1 MKWLSLLTNEWIK
14 IFSRIRTWI
23 FIALPILIIIGVA
36 VYDKVTTD
44 PEVGKNWK
52 QELTQTI
59 EDDKKALEDNKKD
72 GGDEFYIEMLET
84 NIKQNEYM
92 IENDISP
99 YEKTTWQYMKDM
111 APISSLIGLFVI
123 VVASDIV
130 SSEFSKGTI
139 KMLLIRPFSRWKV
152 LLSKFIATLGFAFV
166 MWLVVIAATWLVGG
180 LAYGFGG
187 IDQTYLVVSDIDQTV
202 KERTV
207 VEYVF
212 ANIGVEFIELTALV
226 ALSFMISTL
235 FMSNSVAIGVAMFT
249 MFAGNTIV
257 MLLANKDWIIYTLF
271 ANMDLST
278 LIDGQNQ
285 LIKDLTL
292 PFSISML
299 AIYTAVMLAITFTV
313 FQKRDV
319 KA

>member
-14 IFSRIRTWI
+14 IFSRVRTWI

-36 VYDKVTTD
+36 VYDKVATD
-44 PEVGKNWK
+44 ADVNENWK
-52 QELTQTI
+52 QELIQTT
-59 EDDKKALEDNKKD
+59 EDDKKALAEAKKNEDD
-72 GGDEFYIEMLET
+72 AFYIEMLES
-84 NIKQNEYM
+84 NIKQNEYA

-99 YEKTTWQYMKDM
+99 YEKTTWKFMKEM

-139 KMLLIRPFSRWKV
+139 KMLLIRPYSRWKI
-152 LLSKFIATLGFAFV
+152 LLSKFLATLGFAFV
-166 MWLVVIAATWLVGG
+166 MWLVVIATTWLVGG

-187 IDQTYLVVSDIDQTV
+187 IDQTYLVVNGTEEV
-202 KERTV
+202 RERTV

-299 AIYTAVMLAITFTV
+299 AIYTALMLAITFTV

>member
-44 PEVGKNWK
+44 AEVNENWK
-52 QELTQTI
+52 QELTQQL
-59 EDDKKALEDNKKD
+59 EDDKKALEDAKKD
-72 GGDEFYIEMLET
+72 GGDDFYVDMLES
-84 NIKQNEYM
+84 NIKQNEYA

-99 YEKTTWQYMKDM
+99 YEKTTWKYMKEM

-130 SSEFSKGTI
+130 SSEFSRGTI
-139 KMLLIRPFSRWKV
+139 KMLLIRPYSRWKI
-152 LLSKFIATLGFAFV
+152 LLSKFLATLGFAFV
-166 MWLVVIAATWLVGG
+166 MWLVVIATTWLVGG

-187 IDQTYLVVSDIDQTV
+187 IDQTYLVVTDTQEV
-202 KERTV
+202 RERTV

-257 MLLANKDWIIYTLF
+257 MLLATKDWIIYTLF

>member
-23 FIALPILIIIGVA
+23 FIAIPILIIIGVA

-44 PEVGKNWK
+44 VEVNENWK
-52 QELTQTI
+52 QELTQTM
-59 EDDKKALEDNKKD
+59 EEDKKALDEAKKNND
-72 GGDEFYIEMLET
+72 DEFYIDMLET

-139 KMLLIRPFSRWKV
+139 KMLLIRPYSRWKI

-166 MWLVVIAATWLVGG
+166 MWLVVIVATWLVGG

-187 IDQTYLVVSDIDQTV
+187 IDQSYLIVSDDQTV
-202 KERTV
+202 KERMV

>member
-23 FIALPILIIIGVA
+23 FIAIPIVIIIGVA

-44 PEVGKNWK
+44 VEVNENWK
-52 QELTQTI
+52 QELTKEI
-59 EDDKKALEDNKKD
+59 ENDKKSLADEKKNA
-72 GGDEFYIEMLET
+72 GDEFYIEMLET

-139 KMLLIRPFSRWKV
+139 KMLLIRPYSRWKI
-152 LLSKFIATLGFAFV
+152 LLSKFLATLGFAFV
-166 MWLVVIAATWLVGG
+166 MWLVVIVATWLVGG

-187 IDQTYLVVSDIDQTV
+187 IDQSYLIVSDDQTV
-202 KERTV
+202 KERMV

-313 FQKRDV
+313 FQKREV
-319 KA
+319 RA

>member
-14 IFSRIRTWI
+14 IFSRLRTWF
-23 FIALPILIIIGVA
+23 FILIPILIIIGVA
-36 VYDKVTTD
+36 VYDKVATD
-44 PEVGKNWK
+44 ETAHENWK
-52 QELTQTI
+52 QELTANI
-59 EDDKKALEDNKKD
+59 EADKKALEDTKKED
-72 GGDEFYIEMLET
+72 GDEFFIEMLES
-84 NIKQNEYM
+84 NIKQNEYA
-92 IENDISP
+92 IENNISP

-111 APISSLIGLFVI
+111 APISFLIGLFVI
-123 VVASDIV
+123 VVAGDIV

-139 KMLLIRPFSRWKV
+139 KMLLIRPYSRWKI
-152 LLSKFIATLGFAFV
+152 LLSKLIATLGFAFA
-166 MWLVVIAATWLVGG
+166 MWLVVIVSTWLVGG

-187 IDQTYLVVSDIDQTV
+187 IDQTYIVQSEGGQI
-202 KERTV
+202 KEKLI

-212 ANIGVEFIELTALV
+212 ANIGLEFIELTVLV

-249 MFAGNTIV
+249 MFAGDLVI
-257 MLLANKDWIIYTLF
+257 MLLQDKEWIIYTLF
-271 ANMDLST
+271 ANMDLSV

-285 LIKDLTL
+285 FIQELTL
-292 PFSISML
+292 PFSITVL
-299 AIYTAVMLAITFTV
+299 AVYTMVMLAITFTV

>member
-23 FIALPILIIIGVA
+23 FIAIPIVIIIGVA

-44 PEVGKNWK
+44 VEVNENWK

-59 EDDKKALEDNKKD
+59 EDDKKALEDTKKD
-72 GGDEFYIEMLET
+72 GADEFYIEMLET

-139 KMLLIRPFSRWKV
+139 KMLLIRPYSRWKI
-152 LLSKFIATLGFAFV
+152 LLSKFLATLGFAFV
-166 MWLVVIAATWLVGG
+166 MWLVVIVATWLVGG

-187 IDQTYLVVSDIDQTV
+187 IDQSYLIVSDDQTV
-202 KERTV
+202 KERMV

>member
-23 FIALPILIIIGVA
+23 FIAIPILIIIGVA
-36 VYDKVTTD
+36 VYDKVATD
-44 PEVGKNWK
+44 SEVNENWK
-52 QELTQTI
+52 QELTQQM
-59 EDDKKALEDNKKD
+59 EDDKKALEDAKRD
-72 GGDEFYIEMLET
+72 GGDDFYVDMLES
-84 NIKQNEYM
+84 NIKQNEYA
-92 IENDISP
+92 IENNISP
-99 YEKTTWQYMKDM
+99 YEKTTWKYMKEM

-139 KMLLIRPFSRWKV
+139 KMLLIRPYSRWKI
-152 LLSKFIATLGFAFV
+152 LLSKFLATLGFAFV
-166 MWLVVIAATWLVGG
+166 MWLVVIATTWLVGG

-187 IDQTYLVVSDIDQTV
+187 IDQTYLVVADMQEV
-202 KERTV
+202 RERTV

>member
-14 IFSRIRTWI
+14 IFSRVRTWI

-44 PEVGKNWK
+44 AEVNENWK
-52 QELTQTI
+52 QELSQQM
-59 EDDKKALEDNKKD
+59 EDDKKALEDAKKD
-72 GGDEFYIEMLET
+72 GGDDFYVDMLES
-84 NIKQNEYM
+84 NIKQNEYA

-139 KMLLIRPFSRWKV
+139 KMLLIRPYSRWKI
-152 LLSKFIATLGFAFV
+152 LLSKFLATLGFAFV
-166 MWLVVIAATWLVGG
+166 MWLVVIATTWLVGG
-180 LAYGFGG
+180 FAYGFGG
-187 IDQTYLVVSDIDQTV
+187 IDQSYLVVTDNQEV
-202 KERTV
+202 RERTV

>member
-1 MKWLSLLTNEWIK
+1 MKWLSLLTNEWVK

-23 FIALPILIIIGVA
+23 FIALPILIILGVV
-36 VYDKVTTD
+36 VYDKVANDT
-44 PEVGKNWK
+44 EVNENWK
-52 QELTQTI
+52 QELTQTV
-59 EDDKKALEDNKKD
+59 EDDKKALAEAKKNDDN
-72 GGDEFYIEMLET
+72 EIYIDMLET
-84 NIKQNEYM
+84 QIKQNEYA

-99 YEKTTWQYMKDM
+99 NETTTWKFMKEM
-111 APISSLIGLFVI
+111 APLSSLIGLFVI

-139 KMLLIRPFSRWKV
+139 KMLLIRPYSRWKI
-152 LLSKFIATLGFAFV
+152 LLSKFLATLGFAFV
-166 MWLVVIAATWLVGG
+166 MWLVVIVTTWLIGG

-187 IDQTYLVVSDIDQTV
+187 IDQTYVVVNETQEVT
-202 KERTV
+202 ERTF

-226 ALSFMISTL
+226 AMCFMISTL

-257 MLLANKDWIIYTLF
+257 MLLASKDWIIYTLF

-278 LIDGQNQ
+278 LIDGQNK
-285 LIKDLTL
+285 LIQDLTL

-299 AIYTAVMLAITFTV
+299 AIYTAIMLAITFIV

>member
-14 IFSRIRTWI
+14 IFTRVRTWI
-23 FIALPILIIIGVA
+23 FLAIPIVIIIGIA

-44 PEVGKNWK
+44 VEVNENWK
-52 QELTQTI
+52 QELTQTVK
-59 EDDKKALEDNKKD
+59 DDQKALDDAKKNGDNAI
-72 GGDEFYIEMLET
+72 YIDSLESA
-84 NIKQNEYM
+84 IKQNEYA
-92 IENDISP
+92 IANDISP
-99 YEKTTWQYMKDM
+99 NETTAWQFMKDM
-111 APISSLIGLFVI
+111 AFISSLIGLFVI

-130 SSEFSKGTI
+130 SNEFAKGTI
-139 KMLLIRPFSRWKV
+139 KMLLIRPYSRWKI

-166 MWLVVIAATWLVGG
+166 MWLVVIVATWLVGG

-187 IDQTYLVVSDIDQTV
+187 MDQSYLITTDDGQV
-202 KERTV
+202 KERLI

-226 ALSFMISTL
+226 AMSFMISTL

-249 MFAGNTIV
+249 LFAGNTIV
-257 MLLANKDWIIYTLF
+257 MLLATKEWVIYTLF
-271 ANMDLST
+271 ANMDLSV

-285 LIKDLTL
+285 MVKDLTL
-292 PFSISML
+292 PFSISVL
-299 AIYTAVMLAITFTV
+299 AVYTAIMLAITFTV

>member
-14 IFSRIRTWI
+14 IFSRVRTWI

-36 VYDKVTTD
+36 VYDKVATD
-44 PEVGKNWK
+44 AEVNENWK
-52 QELTQTI
+52 QDLTQTL
-59 EDDKKALEDNKKD
+59 EDDKKALEDAKKNN
-72 GGDEFYIEMLET
+72 ENEIYIDMLES
-84 NIKQNEYM
+84 NIKQNEYA

-99 YEKTTWQYMKDM
+99 NEKTTWKFMKEM

-139 KMLLIRPFSRWKV
+139 KMLLIRPYSRWKI
-152 LLSKFIATLGFAFV
+152 LLSKFLATLGFAFV
-166 MWLVVIAATWLVGG
+166 MWLVVIATTWLVGG

-187 IDQTYLVVSDIDQTV
+187 IDQTYLVVTDTQEV
-202 KERTV
+202 RERTV

-257 MLLANKDWIIYTLF
+257 MLLATKDWIIYTLF

-285 LIKDLTL
+285 LIDDLTL

-299 AIYTAVMLAITFTV
+299 AIYTALMLAITFTV

>member
-23 FIALPILIIIGVA
+23 FIAVPIVIIIGVA

-44 PEVGKNWK
+44 VEVNENWK
-52 QELTQTI
+52 QELTKEI
-59 EDDKKALEDNKKD
+59 ENDTKSLADEKKNA
-72 GGDEFYIEMLET
+72 GDEFYIEMLET

-139 KMLLIRPFSRWKV
+139 KMLLIRPYSRWKI
-152 LLSKFIATLGFAFV
+152 LLSKFLATLGFAFV
-166 MWLVVIAATWLVGG
+166 MWLVVIVATWLVGG

-187 IDQTYLVVSDIDQTV
+187 IDQSYLIVSDGQTV
-202 KERTV
+202 KERMV

>member
-44 PEVGKNWK
+44 AEVNENWK
-52 QELTQTI
+52 QELSQQM
-59 EDDKKALEDNKKD
+59 EDDKKALEDAKKD
-72 GGDEFYIEMLET
+72 GGDDFYVDMLES
-84 NIKQNEYM
+84 NIKQNEYA

-99 YEKTTWQYMKDM
+99 YEKTTWKYMKEM

-139 KMLLIRPFSRWKV
+139 KMLLIRPYSRWKI
-152 LLSKFIATLGFAFV
+152 LLSKFLATLGFAFV
-166 MWLVVIAATWLVGG
+166 MWLVVIATTWLVGG
-180 LAYGFGG
+180 FAYGFGG
-187 IDQTYLVVSDIDQTV
+187 IDQSYLVVTDNQEV
-202 KERTV
+202 RERTV

>member
-36 VYDKVTTD
+36 VYDKVTTE
-44 PEVGKNWK
+44 EVENDNWK
-52 QELTQTI
+52 QLLTQTL
-59 EDDKKALEDNKKD
+59 EDDKKALEDAKKNN
-72 GGDEFYIEMLET
+72 ENQIYIDMLES
-84 NIKQNEYM
+84 NIKQNEYA

-99 YEKTTWQYMKDM
+99 NEKTTWKYMKEM

-139 KMLLIRPFSRWKV
+139 KMLLIRPYSRWKI
-152 LLSKFIATLGFAFV
+152 LLSKFLATLGFAFV
-166 MWLVVIAATWLVGG
+166 MWLVVIATTWLVGG

-187 IDQTYLVVSDIDQTV
+187 IDQTYLVVTDSQEV
-202 KERTV
+202 RERTV

>member
-23 FIALPILIIIGVA
+23 FIAIPILIIIGVA

-44 PEVGKNWK
+44 VEVNENWK
-52 QELTQTI
+52 QELTQTM
-59 EDDKKALEDNKKD
+59 EEDKKALDEAKKNND
-72 GGDEFYIEMLET
+72 DEFYIDMLET

-139 KMLLIRPFSRWKV
+139 KMLLIRPYSRWKI
-152 LLSKFIATLGFAFV
+152 LLSKFLATLGFAFV
-166 MWLVVIAATWLVGG
+166 MWLVVIVATWLVGG

-187 IDQTYLVVSDIDQTV
+187 IDQSYLIVSDDQTV
-202 KERTV
+202 KERMV

>member
-14 IFSRIRTWI
+14 IFSRVRTWI

-36 VYDKVTTD
+36 VYDKVATD
-44 PEVGKNWK
+44 ADVNENWK
-52 QELTQTI
+52 QELIQTT
-59 EDDKKALEDNKKD
+59 EDDKKALAEAKKNEDD
-72 GGDEFYIEMLET
+72 AFYIEMLES
-84 NIKQNEYM
+84 NIKQNEYA

-99 YEKTTWQYMKDM
+99 YEKTTWKFMKEM

-139 KMLLIRPFSRWKV
+139 KMLLIRPYSRWKI
-152 LLSKFIATLGFAFV
+152 LLSKFLATLGFAFV
-166 MWLVVIAATWLVGG
+166 MWLVVIATTWLVGG

-187 IDQTYLVVSDIDQTV
+187 IDQTYLVVNGTEEV
-202 KERTV
+202 RERTV

-257 MLLANKDWIIYTLF
+257 MLLATKDWIIYTLF

>member
-23 FIALPILIIIGVA
+23 FIAIPILIIIGVA

-44 PEVGKNWK
+44 VEVNENWK
-52 QELTQTI
+52 QELTQTM
-59 EDDKKALEDNKKD
+59 EEDKKVLDEAKKNND
-72 GGDEFYIEMLET
+72 DEFYIDMLET

-92 IENDISP
+92 IKNDISP

-139 KMLLIRPFSRWKV
+139 KMLLIRPYSRWKI
-152 LLSKFIATLGFAFV
+152 LLSKFLATLGFAFV
-166 MWLVVIAATWLVGG
+166 MWLVVIIATWLVGG

-187 IDQTYLVVSDIDQTV
+187 IDQSYLIVSDDQTV
-202 KERTV
+202 KERMV

>member
-36 VYDKVTTD
+36 VYDKVATD
-44 PEVGKNWK
+44 AEVNENWK
-52 QELTQTI
+52 QELKQTT
-59 EDDKKALEDNKKD
+59 EEDKKALKEAKKNEDD
-72 GGDEFYIEMLET
+72 AFYIEMLES
-84 NIKQNEYM
+84 NIKQNEYA

-99 YEKTTWQYMKDM
+99 YEKTTWKYMKEM

-139 KMLLIRPFSRWKV
+139 KMLLIRPYSRWKI
-152 LLSKFIATLGFAFV
+152 LLSKFLATLGFAFV
-166 MWLVVIAATWLVGG
+166 MWLVVIATTWLVGG

-187 IDQTYLVVSDIDQTV
+187 IDQSYLVVTDNQEV
-202 KERTV
+202 RERTV

>member
-36 VYDKVTTD
+36 VYDKVATD
-44 PEVGKNWK
+44 AEVNENWK
-52 QELTQTI
+52 QELKQTT
-59 EDDKKALEDNKKD
+59 EEDKKALEEAKKNED
-72 GGDEFYIEMLET
+72 DAFYIEMLES
-84 NIKQNEYM
+84 NIKQNEYA

-99 YEKTTWQYMKDM
+99 YEKTTWKYMKEM

-139 KMLLIRPFSRWKV
+139 KMLLIRPYSRWKI
-152 LLSKFIATLGFAFV
+152 LLSKFLATLGFAFV
-166 MWLVVIAATWLVGG
+166 MWLVVIATTWLVGG

-187 IDQTYLVVSDIDQTV
+187 IDQSYLVVTDNQEV
-202 KERTV
+202 RERTV

-285 LIKDLTL
+285 LIDDLTL

>member
-14 IFSRIRTWI
+14 IFSRVRTWI
-23 FIALPILIIIGVA
+23 FLALPIIIIIGVA

-44 PEVGKNWK
+44 EAENNNWK
-52 QELTQTI
+52 HQLTQNI
-59 EDDKKALEDNKKD
+59 NDDKKALEEARKNNDD
-72 GGDEFYIEMLET
+72 DFYIEMLES
-84 NIKQNEYM
+84 NIKQNEYA
-92 IENDISP
+92 IANDISP
-99 YEKTTWQYMKDM
+99 NETTAWQFMKDM
-111 APISSLIGLFVI
+111 APIISFLIGLFVI

-139 KMLLIRPFSRWKV
+139 KMLLIRPYSRWKI
-152 LLSKFIATLGFAFV
+152 LLSKFIATLGFAFLT
-166 MWLVVIAATWLVGG
+166 WLVVIVASWLVGG

-187 IDQTYLVVSDIDQTV
+187 MDQVYLTFTEDQQV
-202 KERTV
+202 KERLI

-212 ANIGVEFIELTALV
+212 LNIGLEFIELTVLV
-226 ALSFMISTL
+226 VLAFMISTL

-249 MFAGNTIV
+249 MFAGDIIV
-257 MLLANKDWIIYTLF
+257 TLLAKKNWVIYTLF
-271 ANMDLST
+271 ANMDLSL

-292 PFSISML
+292 PFSISVL
-299 AIYTAVMLAITFTV
+299 AVYTALMLAITFLV

>member
-1 MKWLSLLTNEWIK
+1 
-14 IFSRIRTWI
+14 
-23 FIALPILIIIGVA
+23 
-36 VYDKVTTD
+36 
-44 PEVGKNWK
+44 
-52 QELTQTI
+52 
-59 EDDKKALEDNKKD
+59 
-72 GGDEFYIEMLET
+72 
-84 NIKQNEYM
+84 
-92 IENDISP
+92 
-99 YEKTTWQYMKDM
+99 MKDM

-139 KMLLIRPFSRWKV
+139 KMLLIRPYSRWKI
-152 LLSKFIATLGFAFV
+152 LLSKLLATIGFAFV

-187 IDQTYLVVSDIDQTV
+187 MDQTYLLNTDGQI
-202 KERTV
+202 KEKLL

-212 ANIGVEFIELTALV
+212 TNIGLEFIELTVVV
-226 ALSFMISTL
+226 ALCFMISTL

-249 MFAGNTIV
+249 MFAGNMIV
-257 MLLANKDWIIYTLF
+257 MLLAAKKWVIYTLF

-278 LIDGQNQ
+278 LIDNQNQ
-285 LIKDLTL
+285 MIEGLSL
-292 PFSISML
+292 PFSIGVL
-299 AIYTAVMLAITFTV
+299 AVYTAIFLVITFAV

>member
-14 IFSRIRTWI
+14 IFSRVRTWI

-36 VYDKVTTD
+36 VYDKVATD
-44 PEVGKNWK
+44 ADVNVNWK
-52 QELTQTI
+52 QELIQTT
-59 EDDKKALEDNKKD
+59 EDDKKALAEAKKNEDD
-72 GGDEFYIEMLET
+72 AFYIEMLES
-84 NIKQNEYM
+84 NIKQNEYA
-92 IENDISP
+92 IENNISP
-99 YEKTTWQYMKDM
+99 YEKTTWKFMKEM

-139 KMLLIRPFSRWKV
+139 KMLLIRPYSRWKI
-152 LLSKFIATLGFAFV
+152 LLSKFLATLGFAFV
-166 MWLVVIAATWLVGG
+166 MWLVVIATTWLVGG

-187 IDQTYLVVSDIDQTV
+187 IDQTYLVVADMQEV
-202 KERTV
+202 RERTV

-212 ANIGVEFIELTALV
+212 ANIGVEFIEMTALV

>member
-23 FIALPILIIIGVA
+23 FLALPIIIIIGVA

-44 PEVGKNWK
+44 EEVNNNWK
-52 QELTQTI
+52 QELTEQI
-59 EDDKKALEDNKKD
+59 KNDKKLVEEEKKN
-72 GGDEFYIEMLET
+72 GADEFYIEMLET
-84 NIKQNEYM
+84 GIKQNEYA
-92 IENDISP
+92 IANEISP
-99 YEKTTWQYMKDM
+99 YETTTWQFMKDM

-139 KMLLIRPFSRWKV
+139 KMLLIRPYSRWKI
-152 LLSKFIATLGFAFV
+152 LLSKFLATLGFAFV
-166 MWLVVIAATWLVGG
+166 MWLVVIASTWLVGG

-187 IDQTYLVVSDIDQTV
+187 MDQSYLVVTEDQQV
-202 KERTV
+202 KERLI

-257 MLLANKDWIIYTLF
+257 MLLANKDWIVYTLF
-271 ANMDLST
+271 ANMDLSV
-278 LIDGQNQ
+278 LIDGQDQ

-292 PFSISML
+292 PFSISVL
-299 AIYTAVMLAITFTV
+299 AVYTAVMLAITFTV

>member
-36 VYDKVTTD
+36 VYDKVATD
-44 PEVGKNWK
+44 AEVNENWK
-52 QELTQTI
+52 QELKQTT
-59 EDDKKALEDNKKD
+59 EEDKKALEEAKKNED
-72 GGDEFYIEMLET
+72 DAFYIEMLES
-84 NIKQNEYM
+84 NIKQNEYA

-99 YEKTTWQYMKDM
+99 YEKTTWKYMKEM

-139 KMLLIRPFSRWKV
+139 KMLLIRPYSRWKI
-152 LLSKFIATLGFAFV
+152 LLSKFLATLGFAFV
-166 MWLVVIAATWLVGG
+166 MWLVVIATTWLVGG

-187 IDQTYLVVSDIDQTV
+187 IDQSYLVVTDNQEV
-202 KERTV
+202 RERTV

>member
-36 VYDKVTTD
+36 VYDKVATD
-44 PEVGKNWK
+44 AEVNENWK
-52 QELTQTI
+52 QELKQTT
-59 EDDKKALEDNKKD
+59 EEDKKALEEAKKNED
-72 GGDEFYIEMLET
+72 DAFYIEMLES
-84 NIKQNEYM
+84 NIKQNEYA

-99 YEKTTWQYMKDM
+99 YEKTTWKYMKEM

-139 KMLLIRPFSRWKV
+139 KMLLIRPYSRWKI
-152 LLSKFIATLGFAFV
+152 LLSKFLATLGFAFV
-166 MWLVVIAATWLVGG
+166 MWLVVIATTWLVGG

-187 IDQTYLVVSDIDQTV
+187 IDQSYLVVTDNQEV
-202 KERTV
+202 RERTV

-235 FMSNSVAIGVAMFT
+235 FLSNSVAIGVAMFT

-299 AIYTAVMLAITFTV
+299 AFYTAVMLAITFTV

>member
-14 IFSRIRTWI
+14 IFSRVRTWI
-23 FIALPILIIIGVA
+23 FLALPIIIIIGVA

-44 PEVGKNWK
+44 VEVNENWK
-52 QELTQTI
+52 QELTQDI
-59 EDDKKALEDNKKD
+59 NNDKKSLEEAKKNGD
-72 GGDEFYIEMLET
+72 DEFYIEMLET
-84 NIKQNEYM
+84 SIKQNEYA
-92 IENDISP
+92 IANDISP
-99 YEKTTWQYMKDM
+99 YETTTWQFMKDM

-139 KMLLIRPFSRWKV
+139 KMLLIRPYSRWKI
-152 LLSKFIATLGFAFV
+152 LLSKFLATLGFAFV
-166 MWLVVIAATWLVGG
+166 MWLVVIAASWLVGG

-187 IDQTYLVVSDIDQTV
+187 MDQSYLIVSEDQQV
-202 KERTV
+202 KERLI

-271 ANMDLST
+271 ANMDLSV

-285 LIKDLTL
+285 LIRDLTL
-292 PFSISML
+292 PFSISVL
-299 AIYTAVMLAITFTV
+299 AVYTALMLAITFLV

>member
-14 IFSRIRTWI
+14 IFSRTRTWI
-23 FIALPILIIIGVA
+23 FLAIPIVIIIGIA

-44 PEVGKNWK
+44 VEVNENWK

-59 EDDKKALEDNKKD
+59 KDDQKALDDAKKNGDNAI
-72 GGDEFYIEMLET
+72 YIDTLESA
-84 NIKQNEYM
+84 IKQNEYA
-92 IENDISP
+92 IANDISP
-99 YEKTTWQYMKDM
+99 YETTAWQFMKDM
-111 APISSLIGLFVI
+111 AWISSFIGLFVI

-130 SSEFSKGTI
+130 SNEFAKGTI
-139 KMLLIRPFSRWKV
+139 KMLLIRPYSRWKI
-152 LLSKFIATLGFAFV
+152 LLSKFVATLAFAFV
-166 MWLVVIAATWLVGG
+166 MWLVVIIATWLVGG

-187 IDQTYLVVSDIDQTV
+187 MDQSYLITAEDGQV
-202 KERTV
+202 KERLI

-226 ALSFMISTL
+226 AMSFMISTL

-249 MFAGNTIV
+249 LFAGNTIV
-257 MLLANKDWIIYTLF
+257 MLLATKDWVIYTLF
-271 ANMDLST
+271 ANMDLSV

-285 LIKDLTL
+285 MVKDLTL
-292 PFSISML
+292 PFSISVL
-299 AIYTAVMLAITFTV
+299 AVYTAIMLAITFTV

>member
-36 VYDKVTTD
+36 VYDKVATD
-44 PEVGKNWK
+44 AEVNENWK
-52 QELTQTI
+52 QELKQTT
-59 EDDKKALEDNKKD
+59 EDDKKALEEAKKNED
-72 GGDEFYIEMLET
+72 DAFYIEMLES
-84 NIKQNEYM
+84 NIKQNEYA

-139 KMLLIRPFSRWKV
+139 KMLLIRPYSRWKI
-152 LLSKFIATLGFAFV
+152 LLSKFLATLGFAFV
-166 MWLVVIAATWLVGG
+166 MWLVVIATTWLVGG

-187 IDQTYLVVSDIDQTV
+187 IDQTYLVVTDSQEV
-202 KERTV
+202 RERTV

-285 LIKDLTL
+285 LIDDLTL

>member
-14 IFSRIRTWI
+14 IFSRVRTWI

-36 VYDKVTTD
+36 VYDKVATD
-44 PEVGKNWK
+44 AEVNENWK
-52 QELTQTI
+52 QELIQTT
-59 EDDKKALEDNKKD
+59 EDDKKALAEAKKNEEDA
-72 GGDEFYIEMLET
+72 FYIDMLES
-84 NIKQNEYM
+84 NIKQNEYA

-99 YEKTTWQYMKDM
+99 YEKTTWKFMKEM

-139 KMLLIRPFSRWKV
+139 KMLLIRPYSRWKI
-152 LLSKFIATLGFAFV
+152 LLSKFLATLGFAFV
-166 MWLVVIAATWLVGG
+166 MWLVVIATTWLVGG

-187 IDQTYLVVSDIDQTV
+187 IDQTYLVVTDTQEV
-202 KERTV
+202 RERTV

-257 MLLANKDWIIYTLF
+257 MLLATKDWIIYTLF

-285 LIKDLTL
+285 LIDDLTL

>member
-14 IFSRIRTWI
+14 IFSRVRTWI

-36 VYDKVTTD
+36 VYDKVATD
-44 PEVGKNWK
+44 AEVNENWK
-52 QELTQTI
+52 QDLTQTL
-59 EDDKKALEDNKKD
+59 EDDKKALEDAKKNN
-72 GGDEFYIEMLET
+72 ENEIYIDMLES
-84 NIKQNEYM
+84 NIKQNEYA

-99 YEKTTWQYMKDM
+99 NEKTTWKFMKEM
-111 APISSLIGLFVI
+111 APLSSLIGLFVI

-139 KMLLIRPFSRWKV
+139 KMLLIRPYSRWKI
-152 LLSKFIATLGFAFV
+152 LLSKFLATLGFAFV
-166 MWLVVIAATWLVGG
+166 MWLVVIATTWLVGG

-187 IDQTYLVVSDIDQTV
+187 IDQTYLVVTDTQEV
-202 KERTV
+202 RERTV

-257 MLLANKDWIIYTLF
+257 MLLATKDWIIYTLF

-285 LIKDLTL
+285 LIDDLTL

>member
-36 VYDKVTTD
+36 VYDKVATD
-44 PEVGKNWK
+44 TEVNENWK
-52 QELTQTI
+52 QDITRTL
-59 EDDKKALEDNKKD
+59 EDDKKALEDAKKNN
-72 GGDEFYIEMLET
+72 ENEIYIDMLES
-84 NIKQNEYM
+84 NIKQNEYA

-99 YEKTTWQYMKDM
+99 YEKTTWKFMKEM

-139 KMLLIRPFSRWKV
+139 KMLLIRPYSRWKI
-152 LLSKFIATLGFAFV
+152 LLSKFLATLGFAFV
-166 MWLVVIAATWLVGG
+166 MWLVVIATTWLVGG

-187 IDQTYLVVSDIDQTV
+187 IDQTYLVVTDTQEV
-202 KERTV
+202 RERTV

-257 MLLANKDWIIYTLF
+257 MLLATKDWIIYTLF

-285 LIKDLTL
+285 LIEDLTL